1 MKKTIL
7 SLMIATVSMMAFAQ
21 KKTSTSAIVAFDA
34 STAVDN
40 LPKAENKTAIAA
52 IDPAKNTV
60 QFEAAIKNF
69 AFANPKIQEHFNQES
84 WLNSDKFPKATFS
97 GVITNPSS
105 VNFKKDGSYNA
116 TVEGDLTI
124 KGKTNKVTAP
134 ATIIVIGNPLKTS
147 AAFNIKLADFGVEGQ
162 PITAGKVSAEPKI
175 SVSADLN

>member
-7 SLMIATVSMMAFAQ
+7 SLMIAMVSMMALAQ
-21 KKTSTSAIVAFDA
+21 KKTSTSATVAFDA
-34 STAVDN
+34 STAIDN

-60 QFEAAIKNF
+60 QFEAVIKNF

-84 WLNSDKFPKATFS
+84 WLNSDKFPKATFN
-97 GVITNPSS
+97 GVITNPSA
-105 VNFKKDGSYNA
+105 VNFKKDGTYNV
-116 TVEGDLTI
+116 TVEGDLSI

-134 ATIIVIGNPLKTS
+134 ATIVVAGTTLKTN
-147 AAFNIKLADFGVEGQ
+147 ATFNIKLADFGVEGQ

-175 SVSADLN
+175 SVSAEMN

>member
-7 SLMIATVSMMAFAQ
+7 SLMIASVSMMVLAQ
-21 KKTSTSAIVAFDA
+21 KKTSTSATVAFDA
-34 STAVDN
+34 STAIDN
-40 LPKAENKTAIAA
+40 LAKAENKTSIAA

-69 AFANPKIQEHFNQES
+69 AFSNPKIQEHFNQES

-97 GVITNPSS
+97 GAITNPSA
-105 VNFKKDGSYNA
+105 VNFKKDGTYNV

-134 ATIIVIGNPLKTS
+134 ATIVVAGTTLKTN
-147 AAFNIKLADFGVEGQ
+147 ATFNIKVADFGIEGQ

-175 SVSADLN
+175 SVSAELN

>member
-1 MKKTIL
+1 MKRTIL

-21 KKTSTSAIVAFDA
+21 KKTSTSAIIAFDA
-34 STAVDN
+34 STSIDD

-69 AFANPKIQEHFNQES
+69 TFSNPKIQEHFNQKS
-84 WLNSDKFPKATFS
+84 WLNSDEFPKANFN
-97 GVITNPSS
+97 GVITNPSA
-105 VNFKKDGSYNA
+105 VNFTKDGTYTV

-124 KGKTNKVTAP
+124 KDKTQKVKTQATIVVAGKTLRTNA
-134 ATIIVIGNPLKTS
+134 S
-147 AAFNIKLADFGVEGQ
+147 FNIKLTDFGIEGQ

-175 SVSADLN
+175 SVSAELN